1 VAIFI
6 FALGNLEAEN
16 ITPFRLSLL
25 FNTSFS
31 VVDLVVLLLTYSVTF
46 VVGPDIYSRL
56 FCAKNENTARK
67 SALLVAAVL
76 IPVSFIL
83 TYIGIFAKNSGEGI
97 INFSEHLLP
106 GWAYGLFIAALLS
119 AVMSSADTTLLTAS
133 IILSELFSPNLAKR
147 NALKLTRGFVIVIGL
162 LSIVIAL
169 YITSI
174 IQALLLALSFFSGAF
189 VVPMLA
195 ALLNIKINKK
205 NVLWAMALGGLT
217 ALGGKLINIYVS
229 PQTGNFIIIV
239 SYLVNFGA
247 LKVRQKKSHIEQ
259 IRG

>member
-1 VAIFI
+1 
-6 FALGNLEAEN
+6 
-16 ITPFRLSLL
+16 
-25 FNTSFS
+25 
-31 VVDLVVLLLTYSVTF
+31 
-46 VVGPDIYSRL
+46 
-56 FCAKNENTARK
+56 
-67 SALLVAAVL
+67 
-76 IPVSFIL
+76 
-83 TYIGIFAKNSGEGI
+83 
-97 INFSEHLLP
+97 LLP